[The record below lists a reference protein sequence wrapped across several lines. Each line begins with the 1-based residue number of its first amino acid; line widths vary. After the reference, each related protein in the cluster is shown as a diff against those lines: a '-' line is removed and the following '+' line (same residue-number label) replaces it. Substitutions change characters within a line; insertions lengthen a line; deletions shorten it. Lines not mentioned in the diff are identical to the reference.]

1 MSTIALVMIARNE
14 ARCIARSLASVRPW
28 VDEMIVLDTGSS
40 DDTVQIALAAGAK
53 VHHFNWV
60 DDFAAARNAALT
72 LATSDWCLVLDADE
86 WLTDGGPALA
96 ELKHK
101 PAQFVGSIEVNSHFG
116 AGKQASSAPT
126 WLPRVL
132 PKGVRYT
139 GRIHEHPHHGL
150 PTYRLGVHVD
160 HDGYMAGPMQAKG
173 DRNLVLLQAAV
184 NEHPDDPYL
193 QYQLGKDHEVHDRY
207 EQACT
212 VYAHAYAL
220 CPADTTYRHDLVIR
234 YLFALKQAN
243 KLAEAIDLAEAEMP
257 NWEHSPDFFFTLG
270 DVLLSQAT
278 DNPNEAD
285 ALLPMIE
292 SCWLRCL
299 ELGESPE
306 LEGAVRGRGTH
317 LAAHNLV
324 VFYESLGEMDKA
336 LPYRRHY
343 LTDTASRHRE
353 VSSIAKA

>member
-1 MSTIALVMIARNE
+1 MPRIALVMIARDE
-14 ARCIARSLASVRPW
+14 ARCIARCLRSVRPW
-28 VDEMIVLDTGSS
+28 VDEMIVLDTGSK
-40 DDTVQIALAAGAK
+40 DNTVALAQAEGAQ
-53 VHHFNWV
+53 VHHFTWV
-60 DDFAAARNAALT
+60 NDFAAARNAALA
-72 LATSDWCLVLDADE
+72 LSKADWNLVLDADE

-101 PAQFVGSIEVNSHFG
+101 PPQFVGSIEVNSHFG
-116 AGKQASSAPT
+116 AGKQAGSAPT

-139 GRIHEHPHHGL
+139 GRIHEHPHNGP
-150 PTYRLGVHVD
+150 PTCRLGVHAE
-160 HDGYMAGPMQAKG
+160 HDGYMDGPMQAKG

-184 NEHPDDPYL
+184 SENPNDPYL
-193 QYQLGKDHEVHDRY
+193 HYQLGKDHEVHDRY
-207 EQACT
+207 EQACAA
-212 VYAHAYAL
+212 YARAYAL

-234 YLFALKQAN
+234 YLFALKQATQLATAIE
-243 KLAEAIDLAEAEMP
+243 LAEKEMP

-278 DNPNEAD
+278 ENPSEAN

-343 LTDTASRHRE
+343 FADTPSRHSK
-353 VSSIAKA
+353 VSQVAKA